1 MNTDTAIDLNT
12 KMIAASLEALHF
24 NLVNAA
30 KRSAEAHELMQRGNR
45 NGAIG
50 AALGLAD
57 VLDDA
62 KALYGT
68 ALALH
73 RTRAS

>member
-1 MNTDTAIDLNT
+1 MNTDTAVDVND
-12 KMIAASLEALHF
+12 KAIAANLEALH
-24 NLVNAA
+24 LILEDAA
-30 KRSAEAHELMQRGNR
+30 NRSAEAHELMQRGER

-50 AALGLAD
+50 TALGLD
-57 VLDDA
+57 IVLEDA
-62 KALYGT
+62 KALYGA

>member
-30 KRSAEAHELMQRGNR
+30 KRSAEAHVNLNLVRD
-45 NGAIG
+45 
-50 AALGLAD
+50 LSL
-57 VLDDA
+57 VW
-62 KALYGT
+62 
-68 ALALH
+68 
-73 RTRAS
+73 